1 MAPRGPSDPE
11 LERHGRAPTPPPGGC
26 ERKEKKKSQHVVV
39 VDVVVV
45 RPRPQRESGG
55 WSFVRSFRS
64 ARPGPSDGSI
74 GLEIVRLPRPPPPP
88 DLTFRALLHAV
99 LTSFAMLAALA
110 FSLFFP
116 PSPASPAHS
125 AGLSPGR
132 DFSGLFLPE
141 MKPSPHLGRG
151 RGDPPGFLVYSNWP
165 RQSLGRTDG
174 PTTNTAPR
182 RPPGVTDLALYH
194 PTWGCLLEDTH
205 GRTDVKERWR
215 VRRRRCFVTH
225 WIG

>member
-1 MAPRGPSDPE
+1 MSREGRGRPPSRATRGRGGGGGTTGEPLAPRGPSGPE
-11 LERHGRAPTPPPGGC
+11 LERRGRAPTPPPGGC
-26 ERKEKKKSQHVVV
+26 ERKEKKKSQHVV

-74 GLEIVRLPRPPPPP
+74 GLEIVRLPRPPSPP

-116 PSPASPAHS
+116 PPRPLSRSFPAGIPRGPGARFQRTFPA
-125 AGLSPGR
+125 R
-132 DFSGLFLPE
+132 

-151 RGDPPGFLVYSNWP
+151 GILLAFWCI
-165 RQSLGRTDG
+165 QIGRDRAWVG
-174 PTTNTAPR
+174 VADHDY
-182 RPPGVTDLALYH
+182 RPAESARSY
-194 PTWGCLLEDTH
+194 
-205 GRTDVKERWR
+205 
-215 VRRRRCFVTH
+215 
-225 WIG
+225 

>member
-1 MAPRGPSDPE
+1 MSREGRGRPPSRATRGRGGGGGTTGEPLAPRGPSDPE
-11 LERHGRAPTPPPGGC
+11 LERRGRAPTPPPGGC

-39 VDVVVV
+39 DVVVVV

-116 PSPASPAHS
+116 PLPSQPRPLSRSFPGARFQRTFPARNEAKPAPW
-125 AGLSPGR
+125 AGGSSWLSGV
-132 DFSGLFLPE
+132 FKLAATE
-141 MKPSPHLGRG
+141 LGT
-151 RGDPPGFLVYSNWP
+151 L
-165 RQSLGRTDG
+165 G

-182 RPPGVTDLALYH
+182 RPPGVTD
-194 PTWGCLLEDTH
+194 CLPFIILP
-205 GRTDVKERWR
+205 GAA
-215 VRRRRCFVTH
+215 C
-225 WIG
+225 

>member
-1 MAPRGPSDPE
+1 MSREGRGRPPSRATRGRGGGGGTTGEPLAPRGPSDPE
-11 LERHGRAPTPPPGGC
+11 LERRGRAPTPPPGGC

-39 VDVVVV
+39 DVVVVV

-74 GLEIVRLPRPPPPP
+74 GLEIVRLPPPPSPP

-116 PSPASPAHS
+116 PPQPAPPTQQVFPRGEIS
-125 AGLSPGR
+125 A
-132 DFSGLFLPE
+132 DFSCP
-141 MKPSPHLGRG
+141 K
-151 RGDPPGFLVYSNWP
+151 
-165 RQSLGRTDG
+165 
-174 PTTNTAPR
+174 
-182 RPPGVTDLALYH
+182 
-194 PTWGCLLEDTH
+194 
-205 GRTDVKERWR
+205 
-215 VRRRRCFVTH
+215 
-225 WIG
+225 